1 MNTSKRF
8 TDYLPLPNQNILSL
22 FLTDPVEVLD
32 IIEEMKSKES
42 QDFNGVCSKGIKFVA
57 MELSPPLAATIY
69 YVFNLCFKNGKFP
82 ANWKI
87 STVNSEISTIYD
99 WFCAN
104 KLNININKTKAI
116 LFGSSKNELQT
127 CQIVCIPE
135 SHMRKGIKRKDIHLV
150 KTGENVRLLG
160 IYFDHNLNFDCFFE
174 KLIRTLLFSAYVL
187 RKVCN
192 TMDSRILKLIC
203 FAFFHSHLE
212 FSSMYKYFAKKKT
225 FKTN

>member
-8 TDYLPLPNQNILSL
+8 TDYLPLPNQNTLSL

-104 KLNININKTKAI
+104 KLNISISIRLKQFCSAVLKMNCKLVQ
-116 LFGSSKNELQT
+116 LFVYLKVTREKEL
-127 CQIVCIPE
+127 
-135 SHMRKGIKRKDIHLV
+135 K
-150 KTGENVRLLG
+150 
-160 IYFDHNLNFDCFFE
+160 E
-174 KLIRTLLFSAYVL
+174 KIFT
-187 RKVCN
+187 
-192 TMDSRILKLIC
+192 
-203 FAFFHSHLE
+203 
-212 FSSMYKYFAKKKT
+212 
-225 FKTN
+225 